1 MYDNEKRMIRLL
13 FLDEIFSGRY
23 AHTIDEL
30 VERFNNKYLNEFK
43 VSKRTFYNDIQHIQD
58 LGEDE
63 LGPIEKITDGK
74 KVCYIYRDKS
84 FTLRKIEISEKERK
98 QLSDT
103 LSNLSRFSGLADFQ
117 WLDQIITRF
126 KSEFKLKE
134 EKNKIIEFEENLD
147 LEGSQYISDLYRYIL
162 NKQPLVIEY
171 HSFNKD
177 FANKL
182 TFHPY
187 FLKQFNNRWFAFGL
201 NEYVQNGVHIQN
213 TINIALDRIEEINIL
228 SDKKY
233 IENPDANFSDRFD
246 DIIGVTYNPD
256 AMIENVK
263 IRISNKRYP
272 YIKTKP
278 LHSTQTEKKE
288 ESNENFTIIQ
298 LNVQLNK
305 ELESLILSYGPD
317 IEVLEPEL
325 LRKRIKNDVT
335 AMYEKYQ

>member
-117 WLDQIITRF
+117 WLDQMITRF
-126 KSEFKLKE
+126 KSEF
-134 EKNKIIEFEENLD
+134 
-147 LEGSQYISDLYRYIL
+147 
-162 NKQPLVIEY
+162 
-171 HSFNKD
+171 
-177 FANKL
+177 
-182 TFHPY
+182 
-187 FLKQFNNRWFAFGL
+187 
-201 NEYVQNGVHIQN
+201 
-213 TINIALDRIEEINIL
+213 
-228 SDKKY
+228 
-233 IENPDANFSDRFD
+233 
-246 DIIGVTYNPD
+246 
-256 AMIENVK
+256 
-263 IRISNKRYP
+263 
-272 YIKTKP
+272 
-278 LHSTQTEKKE
+278 
-288 ESNENFTIIQ
+288 
-298 LNVQLNK
+298 
-305 ELESLILSYGPD
+305 
-317 IEVLEPEL
+317 
-325 LRKRIKNDVT
+325 
-335 AMYEKYQ
+335 